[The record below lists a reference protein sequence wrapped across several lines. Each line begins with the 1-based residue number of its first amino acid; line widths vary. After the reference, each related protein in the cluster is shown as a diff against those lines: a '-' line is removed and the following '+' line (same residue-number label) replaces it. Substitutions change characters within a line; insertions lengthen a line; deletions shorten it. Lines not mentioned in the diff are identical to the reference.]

1 MWYRRNM
8 DSRLRELER
17 RYKVSG
23 SIEDRDRFIKERLR
37 MGLGGLRENIIE
49 ILDSHAERIQYQ
61 DINIHQSEEQ
71 FQHLLELQGDDPN
84 YQVENSFLTYEVER
98 NPNSSITPDE
108 LETTYDAISEVCNL
122 LGWPTLLDRL
132 HMPFSNDDHN
142 NDGYGARQNI
152 SYFLERSSHRSFDF
166 RALSTHQAIIDLF
179 NPEELEK
186 RYERPLDEY
195 ELEDAAEH
203 EATLHQ
209 ELDRGRLNRKL
220 YIVNPD
226 LLQITGSIRHRPPSS
241 GKLLANHLGRYETF
255 LHFVLVEFPPGRH
268 DFSPKYVTWHYN
280 IQQGGF
286 GGGNYDMK
294 YEHAVEDYLRRIL
307 KVS

>member
-1 MWYRRNM
+1 MRYRRNT

-23 SIEDRDRFIKERLR
+23 SIEDRDRFVKERLR
-37 MGLGGLRENIIE
+37 MGLGGLREDIIE
-49 ILDSHAERIQYQ
+49 ILDSHAERVQYQ

-71 FQHLLELQGDDPN
+71 YQHLLELQGDDPN

-142 NDGYGARQNI
+142 DDGYGARQNI
-152 SYFLERSSHRSFDF
+152 SYFLVGSHGSFNF
-166 RALSTHQAIIDLF
+166 KSLTSHQAITGLF
-179 NPEELEK
+179 SPEELEK

-195 ELEDAAEH
+195 EQEHAVEH
-203 EATLHQ
+203 EGTLHQ
-209 ELDRGRLNRKL
+209 ELDRARLNRKL
-220 YIVNPD
+220 YVVNPD
-226 LLQITGSIRHRPPSS
+226 LLQITGDIKHIPPNG

-255 LHFVLVEFPPGRH
+255 LHFVLVEFLPGKH
-268 DFSPKYVTWHYN
+268 EHSPKYVTWHYN
-280 IQQGGF
+280 IQQRGYA
-286 GGGNYDMK
+286 GGNYDMR

-307 KVS
+307 KVN